1 MQKFELRQGSARD
14 QQEIDSR
21 PFQELLSPD
30 GGLWATFYRVERGY
44 LLRFPGLADF
54 EIPAVG
60 QTISGWPQPQ
70 TAASTMQHLFLN
82 QVLPLAQSRLGQ
94 LVFHASAVVIDDAC
108 VAFMGE
114 SGRGKSTLAASFAS
128 AGSPFL
134 TDDSLFVEQDAH
146 QCRVLPSHPSIRL
159 WDDSQRALISNPS
172 FAPALDFTRKARLL
186 AGKELPFCNQSQAL
200 RRFYVLGPGAAAAVE
215 IEPLAPS
222 AALVAL
228 LRNSFLLDLDRQ
240 AALAAHF
247 DELSQLV
254 RQPIFF
260 SLDYPRR
267 YNNLETVRQEIL
279 THSMESRAA

>member
-1 MQKFELRQGSARD
+1 MQKIELCQGSPRHQLD
-14 QQEIDSR
+14 IDSK

-30 GGLWATFYRVERGY
+30 GSLWAQFYRVDGGY

-54 EIPAVG
+54 EVPAAG
-60 QTISGWPQPQ
+60 QSIMGWPLPH
-70 TAASTMQHLFLN
+70 TAAGTIQHLFLN

-94 LVFHASAVVIDDAC
+94 LVFHASAVVIDNAC

-114 SGRGKSTLAASFAS
+114 SGRGKSTLAASFAG
-128 AGSPFL
+128 AGFPFL
-134 TDDSLFVEQDAH
+134 TDDSLFVEQAADA
-146 QCRVLPSHPSIRL
+146 CRVLPSHASIRL
-159 WDDSQRALISNPS
+159 WEDSQRELVRNPS
-172 FAPALDFTRKARLL
+172 LAPAVDFTDKARLL
-186 AGKELPFCNQSQAL
+186 AGDELPFCTQSQLL
-200 RRFYVLGPGAAAAVE
+200 RCCYVLGPGTASGVD
-215 IEPLAPS
+215 IEPLTPS

-254 RQPIFF
+254 RNPIFF

-267 YNNLETVRQEIL
+267 YDNLESVRQAI
-279 THSMESRAA
+279 AAHAAKSAA